1 MAIVFDLPSTQIGF
15 AAALQKMRDMYLQD
29 ALSAVVASMEID
41 RIDAELHACV
51 DNRLL
56 QILAAQGMRGEQL
69 FAVPCILENDPRLL
83 GYYRLL
89 LGYSQKGFYTA
100 ATGAGMFKSLEER
113 GALSRKQR
121 EALPALCAALNKSA
135 AYMMEHLE
143 RRMISPAF

>member
-89 LGYSQKGFYTA
+89 LGYSQKGF
-100 ATGAGMFKSLEER
+100 
-113 GALSRKQR
+113 
-121 EALPALCAALNKSA
+121 
-135 AYMMEHLE
+135 
-143 RRMISPAF
+143 